1 MQLPIIDCA
10 QDLVEADRRLM
21 AAANRGVI
29 SHREWSTAQECI
41 LRSWQI
47 RQQARLEEP

>member
-1 MQLPIIDCA
+1 MQLPVIDCA

-21 AAANRGVI
+21 AAANVGVI

-41 LRSWQI
+41 LKSWHI